1 MDEFGGTAGI
11 VTLEDILEQIVG
23 EIQDERDVDEVAPI
37 QIVAEDQL
45 RVEGGVALSELEA
58 VLGHGFDREDV
69 STVGGPMLAEFG
81 RVPRAGEA
89 IDLDGYRLV
98 VEQVIRRRVRRSR
111 SSGPR
116 SKRRSRAPSGCS
128 HDLAG
133 HPGGTGRRGV
143 RRHGRRGAHHRE
155 PHRAH
160 PRGESPAPG
169 RHTLPRLAG
178 TVDNYLTAASATT
191 SLGVLLVGAALPGL
205 VTGSG
210 APRAVVVLAVIG
222 VPLVLFAA
230 YLVPR
235 WLTHPRAETVADRVI
250 PLLRPWSRVLGLL
263 LPARTATRP
272 TDLRSIWREGAAVG
286 LRADDE
292 LFLVGGVMAFSV
304 RPVREVMTPR
314 TDIVAIG
321 EDAALDE
328 IRAVFAQSGYSRIPV
343 FRETL
348 DDIIGMLH
356 AFDLFKL
363 RPGDPLP
370 VRPVALTPAS
380 RSCGDLLLDMQRE
393 RRHLAVVLDE
403 FGGTL
408 GIATLE
414 DLLEE
419 LVGEIYDEHDE
430 EVRSAPAAV
439 PSCSRPTAT
448 SRRRPSRSGLACRCP
463 SGPLNHRGRAGGRV
477 GGRIPGA
484 GERFTIRGLEFD
496 VLQASPTRIERLVI
510 RSGANAPVTLLP
522 GSA

>member
-1 MDEFGGTAGI
+1 MIWLVIVVGLGVAAFGATAG
-11 VTLEDILEQIVG
+11 
-23 EIQDERDVDEVAPI
+23 A
-37 QIVAEDQL
+37 
-45 RVEGGVALSELEA
+45 ALITVSRTELTRA
-58 VLGHGFDREDV
+58 VSR
-69 STVGGPMLAEFG
+69 
-81 RVPRAGEA
+81 
-89 IDLDGYRLV
+89 RL
-98 VEQVIRRRVRRSR
+98 
-111 SSGPR
+111 
-116 SKRRSRAPSGCS
+116 
-128 HDLAG
+128 
-133 HPGGTGRRGV
+133 
-143 RRHGRRGAHHRE
+143 RGAT
-155 PHRAH
+155 P
-160 PRGESPAPG
+160 S
-169 RHTLPRLAG
+169 LAWLSR
-178 TVDNYLTAASATT
+178 VDNYLTAASATT

-205 VTGSG
+205 FTGSG
-210 APRAVVVLAVIG
+210 APRVVVVLAVIG

-235 WLTHPRAETVADRVI
+235 WLTQPRAESVADRVI
-250 PLLRPWSRVLGLL
+250 PLLRPWSRVLGLM

-314 TDIVAIG
+314 TDIVAID
-321 EDAALDE
+321 EHAALDD

-370 VRPVALTPAS
+370 VRPVAVTPAS

-430 EVRSAPAAV
+430 EVRAAPAGGPVLFETDGNIPPEAIEERFGV
-439 PSCSRPTAT
+439 R
-448 SRRRPSRSGLACRCP
+448 LP
-463 SGPLNHRGRAGGRV
+463 SGRSTTVAGLV
-477 GGRIPGA
+477 AEWAGRIPNA
-484 GERFTIRGLEFD
+484 GERFTVRGLEFD

-510 RSGANAPVTLLP
+510 RSGPSAAVTLLP
-522 GSA
+522 GAA